1 MTTKVLKTS
10 RIRGFRVD
18 GCLMLAALLAL
29 VASGTKS
36 SAATSCKGKHVYSGA
51 NLVSVAAGAPA
62 GTTFCIHKGTYRV
75 SRAIRVQDSDRF
87 IGVFSRLPRP
97 LVITTRAQKVFNA
110 EGSERAIIRGL
121 RIEGAVG
128 DESCQPECGRGI
140 SGGTQPHRS

>member
-1 MTTKVLKTS
+1 
-10 RIRGFRVD
+10 
-18 GCLMLAALLAL
+18 MLAALLAL

-51 NLVSVAAGAPA
+51 NLVSVAAGPLQGRPSASIKALTASP
-62 GTTFCIHKGTYRV
+62 
-75 SRAIRVQDSDRF
+75 AIRVQDSDRF